1 VTVYLVGAGPGDPRL
16 ITVRGADL
24 LRRADVVVYD
34 RLVGDALLDLAGPE
48 CLLIDAGKGPGD
60 VALSQEQTTQALI
73 EHGSRGALVVR
84 LKGGDPFVF
93 GRGGEE
99 AAALRAAGVPYEVV
113 PGVTS
118 AIAVP
123 AYAGVPVTHRD
134 HSAQVT
140 IVTGHERPG
149 KPRSDVDWAALA
161 ELPGTLVVLMGVA
174 RLAPVAAALMAG
186 GKPAHTPVCVTQ
198 SGTTAAQRSVVGTLA
213 TIAGDVASAGLAS
226 PAVTV
231 IGAVA
236 GLREQLAWA
245 EARPLHGRRVV
256 VTRARAQASSLVER
270 LRDLGADVEECALIR
285 IEPLDG
291 PPIDARAYGL
301 VCVTSA
307 NAPRLL
313 LERCGGD
320 ARALAGATVAAIGP
334 GTAAALREVGIVADV
349 VAERSV
355 AEGLL
360 DALPR
365 VLAGI
370 RTLVVCP
377 EDARDTLPD
386 GLRAA
391 GAEVDVVALYRTV
404 AAVPRHPER
413 MLAADAVAFT
423 SSSTVRRFAE
433 ALAGRD
439 LSRVQG
445 VSIGPVTSATAR
457 ELGVGVIAEAAD
469 HDLDGLIA
477 RLCQAVG
484 TSPSLAATPAGQP
497 IDPPVE

>member
-16 ITVRGADL
+16 VTVRGADL
-24 LRRADVVVYD
+24 LRRADVIVYD
-34 RLVGDALLDLAGPE
+34 RLAGDALLDLARPD

-60 VALSQEQTTQALI
+60 VALTQGETTQALV
-73 EHGSRGALVVR
+73 EHGRRGALVVR

-99 AAALRAAGVPYEVV
+99 ADALREAGVAYEIV

-118 AIAVP
+118 AISVP

-134 HSAQVT
+134 LAAQVT

-149 KPRSDVDWAALA
+149 KLRSAVDWAALA

-174 RLAPVAAALMAG
+174 RLGPVAAALIAG
-186 GKPAHTPVCVTQ
+186 GKAPDTPVCVTQ
-198 SGTTAAQRSVVGTLA
+198 SGTMAAQRSVLGTLA
-213 TIAGDVASAGLAS
+213 TIASDVEAAAISS

-236 GLREQLAWA
+236 ALREQLAWA
-245 EARPLHGRRVV
+245 ERRPLHGRRIV
-256 VTRARAQASSLVER
+256 VTRARAQASRLVER
-270 LRDLGADVEECALIR
+270 LRDLGAEVDECAVIR
-285 IEPLDG
+285 TEALGG
-291 PPIDARAYGL
+291 PPIDAGAYGL
-301 VCVTSA
+301 VCVTSP

-320 ARALAGATVAAIGP
+320 ARAFAGVTVAAIGP
-334 GTAAALREVGIVADV
+334 GTAAALREVGLVADV

-360 DALPR
+360 EALPAG
-365 VLAGI
+365 LAGV
-370 RTLVVCP
+370 RALVARP
-377 EDARDTLPD
+377 QEARDALPD

-404 AAVPRHPER
+404 ADRPRNPER
-413 MLAADAVAFT
+413 MLIADAVAFT
-423 SSSTVRRFAE
+423 SSSTVTRFAE
-433 ALAGRD
+433 ALAGHD
-439 LSRVQG
+439 LSRVRG
-445 VSIGPVTSATAR
+445 VSIGPATSTKAR
-457 ELGVGVIAEAAD
+457 ELGVGVIAEASE
-469 HDLDGLIA
+469 HDLDGLVAILLQVC
-477 RLCQAVG
+477 RNLQK
-484 TSPSLAATPAGQP
+484 PDRPPAGQP
-497 IDPPVE
+497 RDPPLE

>member
-16 ITVRGADL
+16 ITVRGEDL
-24 LRRADVVVYD
+24 LRRADVIVYD
-34 RLVGDALLDLAGPE
+34 RLAGDALLDLARAD
-48 CLLIDAGKGPGD
+48 CLLIDAGKQPGE
-60 VALSQEQTTQALI
+60 VALTQDETTRTLV
-73 EHGSRGALVVR
+73 EHGRSGALVVR

-99 AAALRAAGVPYEVV
+99 AQALREAGVAYEIV

-134 HSAQVT
+134 LAAQVT
-140 IVTGHERPG
+140 IVTAHERPG
-149 KPRSDVDWAALA
+149 KPRADVDWQALA
-161 ELPGTLVVLMGVA
+161 TLPGTLVVLMGVA
-174 RLAPVAAALMAG
+174 RLGSVAAALIAG
-186 GKPAHTPVCVTQ
+186 GKAPETPVCVTQ
-198 SGTTAAQRSVVGTLA
+198 SGTTAAQRSVNGTLA
-213 TIAGDVASAGLAS
+213 SIAADVEAAGIRS

-236 GLREQLAWA
+236 ALHGEIAWA

-256 VTRARAQASSLVER
+256 VTRARAQASGLVAR
-270 LRDLGADVEECALIR
+270 LRDLGAEVDECAVIR
-285 IEPLDG
+285 IEALSG

-301 VCVTSA
+301 VCVTSP
-307 NAPRLL
+307 NAPKLL

-334 GTAAALREVGIVADV
+334 GTAAALREAGIVADV
-349 VAERSV
+349 VAERSL

-360 DALPR
+360 EALPADLTGTR
-365 VLAGI
+365 A
-370 RTLVVCP
+370 LVARA
-377 EDARDTLPD
+377 EEARDTLPE

-391 GAEVDVVALYRTV
+391 GAEVDVVPLYRTL
-404 AAVPRHPER
+404 AATPRRPER
-413 MLAADAVAFT
+413 MLSADAVAFT

-433 ALAGRD
+433 ALPGRD
-439 LSRVQG
+439 LASVRG

-457 ELGVGVIAEAAD
+457 ELGVGVVAEAAR
-469 HDLDGLIA
+469 HDLDGLTET
-477 RLCQAVG
+477 LLQVLSEPPQA
-484 TSPSLAATPAGQP
+484 
-497 IDPPVE
+497 